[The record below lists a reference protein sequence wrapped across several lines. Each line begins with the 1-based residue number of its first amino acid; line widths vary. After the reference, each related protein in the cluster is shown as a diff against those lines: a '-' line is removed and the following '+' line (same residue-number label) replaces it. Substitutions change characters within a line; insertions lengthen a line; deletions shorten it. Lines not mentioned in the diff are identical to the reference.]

1 MDEIE
6 FDPKKD
12 AINIAKH
19 GISLERAGE
28 LVISFAHFDSRVDY
42 GEVRVLAY
50 GYLDGLTYCLCF
62 VERNGKKRAISL
74 RRAHEKELKQHVK
87 NKQN

>member
-1 MDEIE
+1 MIE
-6 FDPKKD
+6 FDPKKN

-28 LVISFAHFDSRVDY
+28 LIVSFARFDDRADY
-42 GEVRVLAY
+42 GEDRVLAY
-50 GYLDGLTYCLCF
+50 GYLDGLVYCLCF
-62 VERNGKKRAISL
+62 VERNGKRCAISL
-74 RRAHEKELKQHVK
+74 RRAREKELKQHVK

>member
-1 MDEIE
+1 MAAIE
-6 FDPKKD
+6 FDPKKN

-19 GISLERAGE
+19 GISFERAGE
-28 LVISFAHFDSRVDY
+28 LIVSFAHFDSRADY
-42 GEVRVLAY
+42 GEERVLAY
-50 GYLDGLTYCLCF
+50 GYIEGLAYCLGY
-62 VERNGKKRAISL
+62 VERDGKKRAISL